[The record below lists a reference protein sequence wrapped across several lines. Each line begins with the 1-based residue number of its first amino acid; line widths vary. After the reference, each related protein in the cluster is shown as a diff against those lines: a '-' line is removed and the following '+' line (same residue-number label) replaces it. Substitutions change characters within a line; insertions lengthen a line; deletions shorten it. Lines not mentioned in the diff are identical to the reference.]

1 MTLHPKDDPRYK
13 KCGTDGCDTYV
24 KPAAGHLGGPVKCL
38 DCMEKQVE
46 ENTIP

>member
-1 MTLHPKDDPRYK
+1 MMGKSNDPRYK
-13 KCGTDGCDTYV
+13 KCVTDGCDTYV